1 MWLITCPLSL
11 SVARPGCDGR
21 RSEFNSAHR
30 LSQPNRFTLTSCFIF
45 IYNKTRCWFI
55 PGQLMAASLMCLW
68 LPVRVRINCTFSF
81 LLPELKNKNSP
92 RSNLKFRF
100 DKLSH
105 SAAVS
110 LSVTVQLIY
119 NQCLSEWRCSA
130 DCVQIRFSL
139 IFMFRRLTALMFS
152 DLILLCVCSRATK
165 LWGRRWE
172 VCTVSCLLLYR
183 NVDI

>member
-1 MWLITCPLSL
+1 MSSLSL

-21 RSEFNSAHR
+21 RSEFDSAHR
-30 LSQPNRFTLTSCFIF
+30 LSQPNRFTLTSCFVLNI
-45 IYNKTRCWFI
+45 TRRDVDLSQDSSW
-55 PGQLMAASLMCLW
+55 PPLMCLW

-183 NVDI
+183 NVDININI